1 MEILAAE
8 NKNRQVE
15 DLPQADFGRLPGRFL
30 LSVRTK
36 SMTDNFCILKITLT
50 VVFEII
56 QRVFFILSLTL
67 THFLIFIRDCR
78 YFYFHSSIKSTF
90 LVSKGPL
97 CLYNKQSSTWL
108 PVNMCALTR
117 ELSSVEHSVRNSIS
131 TRAMNYSLFLYFPVS
146 VNIATVPCKTQ

>member
-8 NKNRQVE
+8 NKNRQLE

-30 LSVRTK
+30 LSARTK
-36 SMTDNFCILKITLT
+36 SITDNFCILKITPT
-50 VVFEII
+50 VVFVMI
-56 QRVFFILSLTL
+56 QGVFFILSLTL
-67 THFLIFIRDCR
+67 TYFLIFIRGSS
-78 YFYFHSSIKSTF
+78 SSIKSTF

-97 CLYNKQSSTWL
+97 CLYNKQSSTCL
-108 PVNMCALTR
+108 PVNMAALTR
-117 ELSSVEHSVRNSIS
+117 DLSSVEHSVRNSIS

>member
-8 NKNRQVE
+8 NKNRQLE

-36 SMTDNFCILKITLT
+36 SITDNFCILKITPT
-50 VVFEII
+50 VVFVMI
-56 QRVFFILSLTL
+56 QGVFFFILSLTL
-67 THFLIFIRDCR
+67 THFLIFIRGSS
-78 YFYFHSSIKSTF
+78 SSIKSTF
-90 LVSKGPL
+90 LVNKGPL

-108 PVNMCALTR
+108 PVNMAALTR

>member
-36 SMTDNFCILKITLT
+36 SMTDNFCILKITPT

-56 QRVFFILSLTL
+56 QRVFFYLKPYANAFS
-67 THFLIFIRDCR
+67 HFYSGIVDTFIFI
-78 YFYFHSSIKSTF
+78 H
-90 LVSKGPL
+90 
-97 CLYNKQSSTWL
+97 Q
-108 PVNMCALTR
+108 
-117 ELSSVEHSVRNSIS
+117 
-131 TRAMNYSLFLYFPVS
+131 
-146 VNIATVPCKTQ
+146 

>member
-67 THFLIFIRDCR
+67 THFLIFIRGL
-78 YFYFHSSIKSTF
+78 SILLFSF
-90 LVSKGPL
+90 I
-97 CLYNKQSSTWL
+97 NK
-108 PVNMCALTR
+108 VNFSC
-117 ELSSVEHSVRNSIS
+117 
-131 TRAMNYSLFLYFPVS
+131 
-146 VNIATVPCKTQ
+146 Q